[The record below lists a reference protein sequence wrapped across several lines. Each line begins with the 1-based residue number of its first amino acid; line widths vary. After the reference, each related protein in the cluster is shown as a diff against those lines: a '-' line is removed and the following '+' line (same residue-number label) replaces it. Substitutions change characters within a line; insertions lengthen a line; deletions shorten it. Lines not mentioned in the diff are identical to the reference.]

1 MDVVQPSPEV
11 GQRLRRLRIS
21 RGKSLDV
28 LAGLAGLS
36 QSYLSMVENGQR
48 ALDRL
53 SVIVALANALEIAPS
68 EIIALPVPA
77 PANGD
82 TDSAVHA
89 VRRALRAVDR
99 NRPGGQVLPV
109 EVLRARVQELLTWRD
124 DLRLKAMGA
133 ALPALIRD
141 LHTSIAAGRDVAE
154 LLDLAVLLHTQGAT
168 PWLRFVRAGV
178 DLRSLDIST
187 ARQAAERRGDPVMLA
202 LVAQSDALVLLAD
215 GDFDLA
221 RDELDAVTVPTTSQ
235 DEMQVLGTLTLSRSA
250 VDAAD
255 HRPADADAALDE
267 AAELAEHT
275 GEGRRAYWLGFGPTN
290 VGMWRVAAVLES
302 GDHEH
307 AVAIGERLDPRGAP
321 TRSHQAAY
329 WVGHG
334 RALARVR
341 GRRDD
346 AVRAL
351 RRAEKLSPV
360 RTLRNPFVR
369 DVLAELVVHAKRDFI
384 GSELRGM
391 AWRAGLPV

>member
-1 MDVVQPSPEV
+1 MDVVQPSLEV
-11 GQRLRRLRIS
+11 GHRLRRLRAS

-28 LAGLAGLS
+28 IAGLAGIS
-36 QSYLSMVENGQR
+36 KAYLSMLETGQK

-68 EIIALPVPA
+68 EITALPVPA

-82 TDSAVHA
+82 TDSAVQA
-89 VRRALRAVDR
+89 VRRALLAVDC

-109 EVLRARVQELLTWRD
+109 EVLRARVHELLAWRC
-124 DLRLKAMGA
+124 DLQLKAVGA

-154 LLDLAVLLHTQGAT
+154 LLDLAVLLHTQGT
-168 PWLRFVRAGV
+168 SSWLRFVGAGV

-187 ARQAAERRGDPVMLA
+187 ARRAAERRGDPVTLA
-202 LVAQSDALVLLAD
+202 LVAQSDAMVLLD
-215 GDFDLA
+215 VGDFDLA

-235 DEMQVLGTLTLSRSA
+235 DKMELAGRLTLVRSA
-250 VDAAD
+250 VAATD
-255 HRPADADAALDE
+255 HRPADAEAALDE
-267 AAELAEHT
+267 AADLAAHT
-275 GEGRRAYWLGFGPTN
+275 GEGNAYWLGFGPTA
-290 VGMWRVAAVLES
+290 VGLLRVAAALES

-307 AVAIGERLDPRGAP
+307 AVAIGERLDPRGGVN
-321 TRSHQAAY
+321 RSHQVNY
-329 WVGHG
+329 WMRHG
-334 RALARVR
+334 RALAHVR

-346 AVRAL
+346 AVMAL

-369 DVLAELVVHAKRDFI
+369 DVLAELVTHAKRDFI

-391 AWRAGLPV
+391 AWRASLPV